1 MPLPSDP
8 SRSTSS
14 ARLRACLTSSLLFAA
29 SLLPASRT
37 LAAELALS
45 LKPDHRILA
54 DGGEL
59 WGKLPFFNDPVALS
73 PEPPPGLTKAPAAK
87 GTLRYGILRLGN
99 GPKAD
104 HIVAIDQG
112 PVVNPESCFL
122 YVDAN
127 RNGDLTDDGDGRW
140 ERMIQRG
147 KAESG
152 FYMGLANRVLRAS
165 YGSADN
171 ETASIDHGVMLLFTV
186 LRAGE
191 GHQLSYRRT
200 TAQTGVITLD
210 GKPMRLALIENDND
224 ALYAA
229 PSRSPDRPRPL
240 WLLADVNRDATFDPF
255 LERFD
260 ASQPFK
266 VGETVYEAR
275 TTLEGQSLTF
285 ATTDRPAQVVR
296 APAPP
301 APRQP
306 LLANGTPAPDFSAD
320 RAEGGSMQLSE
331 LRGKIV
337 VIDFWA
343 PWCGPCKAAMPG
355 LEQLHQQV
363 RDQGVVILGL
373 CVWDTRENFDKWLKA
388 PQVKTSYPL
397 AFDPSGVDR
406 ETGNANSIARKFYK
420 VSGIPTFYVIDREG
434 NVAASFVGSGPTSKA
449 GLEKTLQS
457 LGVSL

>member
-1 MPLPSDP
+1 MPLPSHP
-8 SRSTSS
+8 SRSAAGT
-14 ARLRACLTSSLLFAA
+14 RLRATFAGSLLLVAG
-29 SLLPASRT
+29 LLPAGRT
-37 LAAELALS
+37 LAAEPAS
-45 LKPDHRILA
+45 ILKPDHRILA

-87 GTLRYGILRLGN
+87 GTLRYGVLRLGN

-104 HIVAIDQG
+104 HLVAVDQG

-140 ERMIQRG
+140 ERMILRG

-152 FYMGLANRVLRAS
+152 FYMGLTNRVLRAS
-165 YGSADN
+165 YGSADH
-171 ETASIDHGVMLLFTV
+171 EASSIEHGVMLLFTV

-200 TAQTGVITLD
+200 TAQTGEIAVE
-210 GKPMRLALIENDND
+210 GKPMRVALIENDND

-229 PSRSPDRPRPL
+229 PSRTPDRPRPL
-240 WLLADVNRDATFDPF
+240 WLLADVNRDSTFDPF

-260 ASQPFK
+260 ATQPFK
-266 VGETVYEAR
+266 VGEKVYEAR
-275 TTLEGQSLTF
+275 TTPEGQSLTL
-285 ATTDRPAQVVR
+285 AATDRPAQIVR
-296 APAPP
+296 APAP
-301 APRQP
+301 ATPRQP
-306 LLANGTPAPDFSAD
+306 LLANGTPAPDFTAD
-320 RAEGGSMQLSE
+320 RAEGGLMKLSE
-331 LRGKIV
+331 LRGQIV

-355 LEQLHQQV
+355 LEQLHQKV

-373 CVWDTRENFDKWLKA
+373 CVWDTRENFDQWLKA

-406 ETGNANSIARKFYK
+406 ETGNANSIAKKFYK
-420 VSGIPTFYVIDREG
+420 VSGIPTFYVVDREG

-457 LGVSL
+457 LGVKL